1 MNRQMSNLRRK
12 QETEKTKTNG
22 KFSNKSIPAK
32 KKSVGMI
39 KNIKDDRGKK
49 QYLKEK

>member
-1 MNRQMSNLRRK
+1 MSNLRRK